1 VDGGRAFRRNPIKPG
16 SFPDSRAEPFIQ
28 WTKQQEPET
37 PVPANP
43 KTIKTKQQRDRL
55 TRMEAML
62 SELTLLKNVITEV
75 RSFSGL

>member
-1 VDGGRAFRRNPIKPG
+1 MN
-16 SFPDSRAEPFIQ
+16 FIQ
-28 WTKQQEPET
+28 WTKQQEPKT

-62 SELTLLKNVITEV
+62 SELTLLKNVITEA
-75 RSFSGL
+75 RSFQRTESKHANKY